1 MCFLVDFR
9 ERIFQS
15 GWKVKICLSHDIHLF
30 FFLYCIQLPVSY
42 ESYEALFTEILFLTQ
57 IILQTDRQEQVCNS
71 LPLPFSVYRSIP
83 FERGRSGASSSGASS
98 ISALSFWSMF
108 SRIFSS
114 FNRAVFSASLLL
126 WQRVQPAQCGLFD
139 TMQIAEK
146 NREMISGITGNM
158 HDGYDI
164 IFKDGHSCH
173 CRTKKD
179 VRSCII
185 EYCNEKGDWFVL
197 FYCKMC
203 LT

>member
-1 MCFLVDFR
+1 M
-9 ERIFQS
+9 IFTFS
-15 GWKVKICLSHDIHLF
+15 F

-71 LPLPFSVYRSIP
+71 LPLPFLFIVPSLLNGDAPVHLHQVRYQSAHYPSDPCSAGYSILL
-83 FERGRSGASSSGASS
+83 
-98 ISALSFWSMF
+98 IVLSFQP
-108 SRIFSS
+108 
-114 FNRAVFSASLLL
+114 VLLL
-126 WQRVQPAQCGLFD
+126 WQRVQPAQCGVFD

-173 CRTKKD
+173 CRTKKAID
-179 VRSCII
+179 SSFFITKCVLHKT
-185 EYCNEKGDWFVL
+185 CNVL
-197 FYCKMC
+197 HKTAFPVLVTC
-203 LT
+203 